1 MVLVRLADGKLTSL
15 SLVSPTG
22 QPLVDVRLTDAGL
35 FFAYNV
41 KKSAQKGRIAFLS
54 TPTLLRRF

>member
-1 MVLVRLADGKLTSL
+1 VTGVLRRPGASQ
-15 SLVSPTG
+15 TG
-22 QPLVDVRLTDAGL
+22 QLLVDLRLTDAGL

-41 KKSAQKGRIAFLS
+41 KKTAKKGRVAFVS